1 MRLFVAVNLPDDVR
15 RGIWTASEP
24 LRRAGLPVKWVEP
37 EDIHLTLKF
46 LGDVEDERQEEMV
59 QAVKQAAR
67 GARPFQLP
75 VHGFG
80 AFPSVERPRVIWVGC
95 EGVPP
100 LELLQHHTER
110 EMERV
115 GFPLEGRPFRPHLTL
130 GRTRKDSRPASLRG
144 LESLLDGLVF
154 EADPLVQSVELM
166 ESWLAPGGTTY
177 RSVHSVDLESEER

>member
-1 MRLFVAVNLPDDVR
+1 MRLFVAVNLADDVR

-24 LRRAGLPVKWVEP
+24 LRRAGLPVNWVEP
-37 EDIHLTLKF
+37 EGIHLTLKF
-46 LGDVEDERQEEMV
+46 LGDVGDERQEEIV
-59 QAVKQAAR
+59 RAVKQAAH
-67 GARPFQLP
+67 GARPFHMP
-75 VHGFG
+75 VSGFG

-110 EMERV
+110 EMERM

-130 GRTRKDSRPASLRG
+130 GRARKDSRPASLRS
-144 LESLLDGLVF
+144 LESLMNGLVF

-166 ESWLAPGGTTY
+166 ESRLGPGGAAY
-177 RSVHSVDLESEER
+177 RTVHSVDLES